1 MRKKEN
7 EKERKLERNEM
18 RKKGNEKER
27 KREKREEII

>member
-27 KREKREEII
+27 KREKRDEKI